1 MAVNIINKYTD
12 ITRKQ
17 MNTYMKLVFGNLF
30 NKEYNDIYIQKYI
43 NTRYYNY
50 NEAEVKETLRARIL
64 SELKDAEETLA
75 INNISDRD
83 LIQKMDVF
91 FQYVVYFDDIVK
103 CKDLKKKIERVAKL
117 RKRLLNKSSETFE
130 KNLYDKMMEFKE
142 QKAKMLESFDTDD
155 FYLKLTNYP
164 KRYNVYR
171 VNLKHN
177 VEIPLE
183 YSEFAINKAFNS
195 GIIQEDKLIVEY
207 YLVEVKILNDIL
219 KQKFS
224 KQYILEFS
232 ETILKKSKKLKNL
245 LNIINSPITQDK
257 MIIKIQYEDYLT
269 HKEQIHD
276 LLRDGYKFAVIL
288 DASFVVN
295 SRNVQTLDIFKYVIL
310 NKQLELYE
318 KIKELKIQN
327 ILEI

>member
-64 SELKDAEETLA
+64 SELKDTEESLA

-103 CKDLKKKIERVAKL
+103 CKDIKKKIERVAKL
-117 RKRLLNKSSETFE
+117 RKRLLSKSSETFE
-130 KNLYDKMMEFKE
+130 KNLYEKMMDFKQ
-142 QKAKMLESFDTDD
+142 QKEEMLKNFDTDD

-207 YLVEVKILNDIL
+207 YLVEAKILNDIL